1 MKKIHEKK
9 KFYHRYGGIPD
20 DVDTHTVETHIYRLR
35 KKIKE
40 IFNDESFLKKVKKK
54 VTQFEKR
61 NKFAKD
67 LMTTKYRSRI
77 VKAKKGKGSFKRKK
91 NISLTISSYNLAPT
105 LYYFRRKL
113 CSFSRLFLNP
123 NYSHSHVRNQRRTNP
138 QRL

>member
-1 MKKIHEKK
+1 MKKKYTKK
-9 KFYHRYGGIPD
+9 KEILSSVWRYSD

-40 IFNDESFLKKVKKK
+40 IFNDESFLKSEKK

-105 LYYFRRKL
+105 FCIILEE
-113 CSFSRLFLNP
+113 SSVPFSRLFFKSKLF
-123 NYSHSHVRNQRRTNP
+123 T
-138 QRL
+138 